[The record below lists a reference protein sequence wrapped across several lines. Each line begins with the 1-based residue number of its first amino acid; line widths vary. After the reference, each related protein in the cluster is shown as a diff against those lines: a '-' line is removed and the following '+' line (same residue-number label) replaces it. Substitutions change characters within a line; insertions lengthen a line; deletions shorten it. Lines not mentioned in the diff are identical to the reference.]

1 MLPLVVVNQYVWC
14 CFSTVLPPSGVLKF
28 TGWLPGLFPRPLK
41 VMTMRLY
48 SEKGTSPGTVAWL
61 RSPGNVNVCLS
72 PWLFFK
78 STRLRSR
85 HQFIWIRRWKNTD
98 INFVSV
104 FKQEHWAKGSKVFG
118 VCLTVW
124 EGKQWDGQY
133 QRQTRVREANTWR
146 KVRAIPFKLCLK
158 AKLCFVRYYPVA
170 SQMSTQLVLVYSC
183 PGNLDY
189 WAVHHLYGNI
199 IRCRGGNCNKH
210 TLG

>member
-14 CFSTVLPPSGVLKF
+14 CFSMVLPPSGVLKF

-48 SEKGTSPGTVAWL
+48 SEKGTSPGTEAWL

-78 STRLRSR
+78 STRLRRR

-104 FKQEHWAKGSKVFG
+104 FLSRNTEQRVAKFL
-118 VCLTVW
+118 VCVW
-124 EGKQWDGQY
+124 QCEKENNEMVNTKDRLGWE
-133 QRQTRVREANTWR
+133 RQTLGGRSG
-146 KVRAIPFKLCLK
+146 PFLL
-158 AKLCFVRYYPVA
+158 
-170 SQMSTQLVLVYSC
+170 
-183 PGNLDY
+183 
-189 WAVHHLYGNI
+189 
-199 IRCRGGNCNKH
+199 NCV
-210 TLG
+210 